1 MTGLKKRIFEVLGRV
16 VAFLTANPDL
26 FGKAYGKRAPSV
38 TLIQTRKTQ
47 TNTKTTKKSK
57 GESL

>member
-26 FGKAYGKRAPSV
+26 FGKANEKRAPSMTV
-38 TLIQTRKTQ
+38 IETRKTQ
-47 TNTKTTKKSK
+47 TNIKRTKRLK
-57 GESL
+57 GEVR